1 MEAKEAL
8 KHALDAL
15 GDGSGHEVWGPGPVG
30 AKLHEH
36 SKLAGMVFD
45 MAAIAAVQL
54 QHTGRVR
61 MTATI
66 RKLAPVLLEVIDDD
80 SRI

>member
-36 SKLAGMVFD
+36 SPLAGLAFD
-45 MAAIAAVQL
+45 TAAVTAVQL
-54 QHTGRVR
+54 AHTGRHR

-66 RKLAPVLLEVIDDD
+66 RRLAPVLLEVIEGDAG
-80 SRI
+80 S